1 MKLSGEQLQFLGRFS
16 KSPDGQ
22 FLLTILRAK
31 LAERDEALRKTSGED
46 VYRTQG
52 RALELDELVADIT
65 DANEKLNR
73 LRLSVPRTQSNAL

>member
-1 MKLSGEQLQFLGRFS
+1 MKLSGEHLQFLERLS

-31 LAERDEALRKTSGED
+31 LAERDEALRRTSGED

-52 RALELDELVADIT
+52 RALELDELIADIT
-65 DANEKLNR
+65 DASAKLNR
-73 LRLSVPRTQSNAL
+73 TRPSAPRTQLGAM